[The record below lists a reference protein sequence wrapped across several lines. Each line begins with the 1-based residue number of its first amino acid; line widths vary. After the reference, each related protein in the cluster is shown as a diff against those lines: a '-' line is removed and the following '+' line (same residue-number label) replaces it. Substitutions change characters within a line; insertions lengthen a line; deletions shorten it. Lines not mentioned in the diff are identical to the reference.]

1 MNLLIVDDDDALRGL
16 LARELSRSGH
26 QVAVAA
32 DAAQCFARVQ
42 ESEPDVALLDLML
55 PDRPGIDVLRSLR
68 QERPGLEVVVLT
80 AHGTIDTALAAMKLG
95 AFDYLRKPCHLQEL
109 EITLQRA
116 YERRRLAEENARLRD
131 GLSLGGLG
139 PELVGHGPAFEEL
152 RRLVA
157 KVAAS
162 DSTVLVRG
170 ETGTGKELIA
180 RSIHRLSPRRGE
192 PFVVVDCAA
201 LHENLL
207 QSELFGHEQGAFT
220 GATRRKHGLFEA
232 ADGGTVFLDE
242 IGDVSPAVQAG
253 LLRVLETSSFRHL
266 GGTQEVRV
274 NVRLVAATNRA
285 LERLMEEGKFRRDLY
300 FRLNAIHIDIP
311 PLRLRRGDIPVL
323 VEHFVA
329 QANAR
334 HGTHKKVSPAATELL
349 RRYDWAGKRPRAAT
363 RDRALAGAGR
373 RGPHQARRS
382 AGGAQAG
389 GGRLPARRGPAVRPG
404 PRRRRAPPHRARP
417 RRGGRPSGARSP
429 AARDQRAEPLPQD
442 PGAPSRGRGA
452 SGRREVT
459 PPGGDAADLP
469 GCQVRSGPPTC
480 RSPPGFAAA

>member
-1 MNLLIVDDDDALRGL
+1 MHVLIVDDDEALRGL

-26 QVAVAA
+26 RVTQAA
-32 DAAQCFARVQ
+32 NAAQCLSGI
-42 ESEPDVALLDLML
+42 EKDEPDVALLDLML
-55 PDRPGIDVLRSLR
+55 PDEPGIEVLRRLR
-68 QERPGLEVVVLT
+68 AERPTVEVVVLT
-80 AHGTIDTALAAMKLG
+80 AHGTIDTALGAMKLG
-95 AFDYLRKPCHLQEL
+95 AYDYLRKPCHLQEL

-116 YERRRLAEENARLRD
+116 YERRRLGEENARFKD
-131 GLSLGGLG
+131 GLSPGVLGT
-139 PELVGHGPAFEEL
+139 EMVGQGQAFEES
-152 RRLVA
+152 RRFLA

-180 RSIHRLSPRRGE
+180 RSIHRLSPRRDE

-220 GATRRKHGLFEA
+220 GATKRKHGLFEA

-285 LERLMEEGKFRRDLY
+285 LERLMEEGEFRRDLF

-311 PLRLRRGDIPVL
+311 PLRQRRGDIPLL

-329 QANAR
+329 QHNTR
-334 HGTHKKVSPAATELL
+334 HGTQKGVSPAAMEVLL
-349 RRYDWAGKRPRAAT
+349 RYEWPGNVRELRHVVERSLVLADTGFIRPADLPPELRQAVGRSRLEA
-363 RDRALAGAGR
+363 DQPSGLALAEVERRHIARILAEVAG
-373 RGPHQARRS
+373 
-382 AGGAQAG
+382 
-389 GGRLPARRGPAVRPG
+389 
-404 PRRRRAPPHRARP
+404 HRAR
-417 RRGGRPSGARSP
+417 
-429 AARDQRAEPLPQD
+429 AAQVLGISVRNLYRKI
-442 PGAPSRGRGA
+442 
-452 SGRREVT
+452 REYHLE
-459 PPGGDAADLP
+459 GDEGDE
-469 GCQVRSGPPTC
+469 
-480 RSPPGFAAA
+480 

>member
-16 LARELSRSGH
+16 LARELTRSGH
-26 QVAVAA
+26 QVAEAA
-32 DAAQCFARVQ
+32 DAAQCLERIR
-42 ESEPDVALLDLML
+42 EREPDVALVDLML

-68 QERPGLEVVVLT
+68 QERPALEVVVLT
-80 AHGTIDTALAAMKLG
+80 AHGTVDTALAAMKLG
-95 AFDYLRKPCHLQEL
+95 AFDYLRKPCHFQEL

-116 YERRRLAEENARLRD
+116 YERRRLGEENARLRD
-131 GLSLGGLG
+131 VLVGGQG
-139 PELVGHGPAFEEL
+139 PELVGRGPAFEDL

-180 RSIHRLSPRRGE
+180 RSIHRQSPRRGE
-192 PFVVVDCAA
+192 PFVVVDCAS

-232 ADGGTVFLDE
+232 ADRGSVFLDE

-274 NVRLVAATNRA
+274 NVRLMAATNRA

-300 FRLNAIHIDIP
+300 FRLNAIHIDLP
-311 PLRLRRGDIPVL
+311 PLRRRREEIPVL
-323 VEHFVA
+323 VEHFLA
-329 QANAR
+329 EANAR
-334 HGTHKKVSPAATELL
+334 RGTRKTLSPAAAAVL
-349 RRYDWAGKRPRAAT
+349 RRYDWPGNVRELRHAIERSLVLADGDAIGPSDLPEELRQAAGVSGLEGGLALADVERRHIARVLAEVGGHRARAAT
-363 RDRALAGAGR
+363 LLGISERNLYRKIQEYHLESEQPPDR
-373 RGPHQARRS
+373 
-382 AGGAQAG
+382 
-389 GGRLPARRGPAVRPG
+389 
-404 PRRRRAPPHRARP
+404 
-417 RRGGRPSGARSP
+417 
-429 AARDQRAEPLPQD
+429 E
-442 PGAPSRGRGA
+442 
-452 SGRREVT
+452 T
-459 PPGGDAADLP
+459 
-469 GCQVRSGPPTC
+469 
-480 RSPPGFAAA
+480 